1 MNLLIIGAPGTGK
14 GTMSE
19 LLIEKYGVIH
29 ISTGDMLRESVAAGT
44 EVGLKAQSYMTAG
57 LLVPDEVIHGVIVER
72 LAKPDID
79 QGFLMDGY
87 PRTLAQ
93 AADLDGILK
102 ELGKKIDCVIN
113 LELDEEVLVGRI
125 TGRRTCPQCKAIY
138 HVVNKPPRVEGICDV
153 CGSELVTRKDDTAES
168 LKTRLNAYH
177 ESTRPVIEYYEKQGL
192 VRTIDV
198 NHAPEEVF
206 ASIRKAVEEA

>member
-192 VRTIDV
+192 VRTIDA